1 MKVTECLSWYVPI
14 IPDRGMR
21 PNGPN
26 EKDVF
31 HLPCFFY
38 SLVTNPVD
46 MYSLSPSPSPF
57 LSFFFYFFSPVAS
70 QIMAK
75 YGWKDGQGNGQIIF
89 ILVLHDNS
97 IYG

>member
-1 MKVTECLSWYVPI
+1 MVY
-14 IPDRGMR
+14 
-21 PNGPN
+21 

-31 HLPCFFY
+31 HLSCFFY
-38 SLVTNPVD
+38 SLVTDPVD
-46 MYSLSPSPSPF
+46 MYSLCLFF
-57 LSFFFYFFSPVAS
+57 LLFFSPVAS

-75 YGWKDGQGNGQIIF
+75 YGWKDGQGNEQIIF

>member
-1 MKVTECLSWYVPI
+1 MVY
-14 IPDRGMR
+14 
-21 PNGPN
+21 

-38 SLVTNPVD
+38 SLLTDPVD
-46 MYSLSPSPSPF
+46 MYSLSLSLSPSPSLSLSLSLFF
-57 LSFFFYFFSPVAS
+57 LLFFSPVAS

-97 IYG
+97 IYR

>member
-1 MKVTECLSWYVPI
+1 MVY
-14 IPDRGMR
+14 
-21 PNGPN
+21 

-38 SLVTNPVD
+38 SLVTDPVD
-46 MYSLSPSPSPF
+46 MYSLF
-57 LSFFFYFFSPVAS
+57 LSLSLSLSLFFLLFFSPVAS

-97 IYG
+97 IYR

>member
-1 MKVTECLSWYVPI
+1 MVY
-14 IPDRGMR
+14 
-21 PNGPN
+21 

-38 SLVTNPVD
+38 SLLTDPVD
-46 MYSLSPSPSPF
+46 MYSLSLSLPLPLSLFF
-57 LSFFFYFFSPVAS
+57 LLFFSPVAS

-97 IYG
+97 IYR